1 MTQIIF
7 PVVGAYLFYK
17 LGTNLMQ
24 KAGITPDKNETKGE
38 NAQIKLNE
46 EKLWSPEFYQTA
58 AKKVAPKKITVHTYA
73 SDSALAE
80 KIYYAKGY
88 TYDTESQAVGAIRA
102 CKSKA
107 HISRLS
113 EVFFQKYELDLY
125 GYLYSFLEPAD
136 WLQIS
141 GHVKNIPPY
150 ILAK

>member
-38 NAQIKLNE
+38 NAQIQLNE
-46 EKLWSPEFYQTA
+46 EKFWEPGFYQ
-58 AKKVAPKKITVHTYA
+58 KVADKMKPKKISIFTTETNNR
-73 SDSALAE
+73 LADE
-80 KIYYAKGY
+80 IYYAKGY
-88 TYDTESQAVGAIRA
+88 MYDTESQAVGAIRA

-113 EVFFQKYELDLY
+113 EVFFQKYQLDLY

-141 GHVKNIPPY
+141 GHIKNIPPY
-150 ILAK
+150 ILVK